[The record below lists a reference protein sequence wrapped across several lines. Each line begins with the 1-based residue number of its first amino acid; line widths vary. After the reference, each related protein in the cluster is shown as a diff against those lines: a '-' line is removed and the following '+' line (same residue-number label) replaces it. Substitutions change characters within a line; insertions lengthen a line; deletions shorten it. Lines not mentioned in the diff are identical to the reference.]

1 MKDGSFMCF
10 RKLKQNVQD
19 WDKMLGDVSN
29 NIGTFPD
36 QLGARLIGRWKSGCP
51 VALST
56 DFDNKTIAADPKQVN
71 NFTYVRGQHLASPAG
86 AHIRKTFPRGD
97 LPDGA
102 LERSRILRRGIPYGN
117 EISADPTG
125 ERGLLFV
132 CYQSNLANGYQF
144 IQQSWA
150 NSETFFDPNA
160 GLDVTMGQNNNDP
173 DGQYSMQGLMP
184 ANLTRPT
191 SFSAINKFVVPKG
204 GEYFFMPS
212 MTALKTTL
220 AGVKAKA
227 EL

>member
-1 MKDGSFMCF
+1 MCF
-10 RKLKQNVQD
+10 RKLAQNVPA
-19 WDKMLGDVSN
+19 WDQMLRDTSN
-29 NIGTFPD
+29 TIGTFPD

-51 VALST
+51 VAKSV

-71 NFTYVRGQHLASPAG
+71 NFTYVRGEHLASPAG

-97 LPDGA
+97 LADSV

-144 IQQSWA
+144 IQQTWA
-150 NSETFFDPNA
+150 NNETFFDANA
-160 GLDVTMGQNNNDP
+160 GLDITIGQSNTDS
-173 DGQYSMQGLMP
+173 DGLYSMQGLMP
-184 ANLTRPT
+184 SNLTRPA
-191 SFSAINKFVVPKG
+191 SFKTINQFVVPKG

-220 AGVKAKA
+220 AGRAKA